1 MFFLW
6 VRMLIHTR
14 VYIKLLTIGIYCFTV
29 PVSGSS
35 GSKDKE
41 ETFPAEQ
48 KASGNPWYLAVT

>member
-14 VYIKLLTIGIYCFTV
+14 VYIKLLTMGIYCFIV

-41 ETFPAEQ
+41 ETFPAG
-48 KASGNPWYLAVT
+48 ASGNPWYLAVT